1 MFIMRC
7 KESSRP
13 SRPSYT
19 ITDESPDNNEIS
31 HESAGSHRWYSKKS
45 VGPSDIK
52 LNFAKKRSL
61 FPKDA
66 DFQGLKDQ
74 LY

>member
-1 MFIMRC
+1 MRC
-7 KESSRP
+7 KESSHP
-13 SRPSYT
+13 SRPSCK

-31 HESAGSHRWYSKKS
+31 HESAGTHRWYSKKS
-45 VGPSDIK
+45 VGPLDFK

-61 FPKDA
+61 FLKDP
-66 DFQGLKDQ
+66 DFQGLKDE